1 MRPPLY
7 LVAKLLAQ
15 ELPDLSNER
24 AALNILASAGY
35 PPKLITP
42 WLDDIIALAR
52 KERAKT
58 ADAIT
63 TVEAQ
68 L

>member
-15 ELPDLSNER
+15 ELPDLTNER
-24 AALNILASAGY
+24 AALNLLASAGY
-35 PPKLITP
+35 PPKLVIP
-42 WLDDIIALAR
+42 YLDQIIAIAR